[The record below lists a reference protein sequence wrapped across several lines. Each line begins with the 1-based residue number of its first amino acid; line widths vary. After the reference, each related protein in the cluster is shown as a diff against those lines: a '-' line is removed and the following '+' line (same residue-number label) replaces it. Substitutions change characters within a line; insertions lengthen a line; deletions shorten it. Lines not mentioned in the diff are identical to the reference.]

1 MKIEKKYL
9 YRRIFVVICLFISAI
24 GSFNFMRINDS
35 LLVHIPF
42 ATIFIVSVGVL
53 TIIGV
58 IKIIIP
64 VVEKIIDWCGIS
76 RR

>member
-42 ATIFIVSVGVL
+42 ATVFIVSVAVL
-53 TIIGV
+53 IVIGV
-58 IKIIIP
+58 VNIIP
-64 VVEKIIDWCGIS
+64 VVEKIIDWCGI
-76 RR
+76 RRR